1 MSEPEYPA
9 LTDAELIKKMLR
21 ELDQDM
27 QYLSGRL
34 DAHANAVNSI
44 GENLTWLV
52 NTLQGVMEM
61 FNNPAMMGQLMGKV
75 TTTMTLTEAGH
86 DGKHAAATS

>member
-9 LTDAELIKKMLR
+9 KTDAEQIK
-21 ELDQDM
+21 D
-27 QYLSGRL
+27 RL
-34 DAHANAVNSI
+34 DYLNNRQDAVVAAVNGI

-61 FNNPAMMGQLMGKV
+61 FNNPAVMGQLMGKV
-75 TTTMTLTEAGH
+75 TTTMTLTEVDH
-86 DGKHAAATS
+86 DGKHAATR